1 MSDTYKGSRLITTAG
16 LTLTNGTY
24 AGFVSGTT
32 QVVTIAGSRIFGST
46 GSNASGITL
55 NAVLGVIYPIR
66 CQHIKPN
73 TGHVT
78 GFID

>member
-1 MSDTYKGSRLITTAG
+1 MSDTYKGCRLITTAG

-32 QVVTIAGSRIFGST
+32 QTVTVAGSRNFDST
-46 GSNASGITL
+46 GSIASGMTL
-55 NAVLGVIYPIR
+55 TAVLGVIYPIR
-66 CQHIKPN
+66 CQHIKPGTN
-73 TGHVT
+73 NVT

>member
-16 LTLTNGTY
+16 LTLSNGTF

-32 QVVTIAGSRIFGST
+32 QTVTIAGSRNFDSS
-46 GSNASGITL
+46 GSNASGMTL
-55 NAVLGVIYPIR
+55 TAVLGIIYPIK
-66 CQHIKPN
+66 CQHIKPALN
-73 TGHVT
+73 NVT

>member
-1 MSDTYKGSRLITTAG
+1 MSDTYKGSRLITTTG

-32 QVVTIAGSRIFGST
+32 QTVTIAGSRNFNST
-46 GSNASGITL
+46 GSNASGMTL
-55 NAVLGVIYPIR
+55 TAVLGVIYPIR
-66 CQHIKPN
+66 CQHIKPGSSN
-73 TGHVT
+73 VT